1 MSLAPNSRPG
11 GSGSRKTVAVESAD
25 AVLDSLSDPVIVVD
39 GDGDIVYMNAAGQD
53 FLRTSQAVLIGTNLQ
68 DLIPQDS
75 PILSTVDRS
84 RRIGSAMTVHG
95 VRLATPR
102 VGEHMVSV
110 TASPMMDR
118 PERIVLRFNEQSI
131 AGKMDHATT
140 QRGAV
145 RSVTALA
152 AMLAHEVKNPLSGI
166 RGAAQLLET
175 MVPPED
181 RQLTRLITEETDR
194 IVKLV
199 EGMEIFSDRPAL
211 DRRPVNIHEVLD
223 RVADLARNGF
233 AKGARLVVSYDP
245 SLPPVLGDRD
255 QLIQIFLNLVKN
267 ACESALEGGAAEP
280 EVAISTAYRHGV
292 RLAVPGI
299 EARVHLPL
307 MVSVR
312 DNGNGIPDDLKPHL
326 FDPFITTK
334 RGGSG
339 LGLPLVAK
347 LVSEHG
353 GVIDFESQVRR
364 TTFRVMLPVLKSA
377 QELEALLKEDPLSGD
392 DHTEGPMR

>member
-1 MSLAPNSRPG
+1 MAVVPKKKPAAANPG
-11 GSGSRKTVAVESAD
+11 KAHGKPIEVESAG
-25 AVLDSLSDPVIVVD
+25 AVLDSLNDPVIVVD
-39 GDGDIVYMNAAGQD
+39 GNGDIVYLNAAGQD
-53 FLRTSQAVLIGTNLQ
+53 FLRTSQAVLVGTNLQ

-84 RRIGSAMTVHG
+84 RRIGSPMTVHG
-95 VRLATPR
+95 VRLSTPR
-102 VGEHMVSV
+102 VGEHTVSV
-110 TASPMMDR
+110 TASPMIDR
-118 PERIVLRFNEQSI
+118 PDRIVLQFNEQSI
-131 AGKMDHATT
+131 AGQMDHATT
-140 QRGAV
+140 QQGAV

-175 MVPPED
+175 MVPAED

-233 AKGARLVVSYDP
+233 AKRARVVVSYDP

-267 ACESALEGGAAEP
+267 ACESAREGSAADP

-312 DNGNGIPDDLKPHL
+312 DNGNGISDDLKPHL

-334 RGGSG
+334 SGGSG

-377 QELEALLKEDPLSGD
+377 QELEALLRDEEAS
-392 DHTEGPMR
+392 